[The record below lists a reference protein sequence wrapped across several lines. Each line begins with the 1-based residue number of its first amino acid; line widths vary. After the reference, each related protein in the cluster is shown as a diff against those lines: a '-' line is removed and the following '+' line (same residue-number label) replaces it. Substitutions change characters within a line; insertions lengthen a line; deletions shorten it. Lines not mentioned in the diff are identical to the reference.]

1 MLKFLVLKKMD
12 YKLCEMIRE
21 IDEVLGN
28 EMYQQSQEFDEGS
41 CVVTRAG
48 HMRKIIEAAQASEPE
63 ELK

>member
-1 MLKFLVLKKMD
+1 
-12 YKLCEMIRE
+12 MIRE

-63 ELK
+63 ELKLIKE